1 MKAEVA
7 KLATQLRL
15 INDFKTT
22 LESQYNKTLIATTRE
37 LSDLVHLKLKEIDD
51 LSNELTNSKAE
62 LISKDAKIKN
72 LEKKIGMME
81 E

>member
-1 MKAEVA
+1 MKAEFA

-37 LSDLVHLKLKEIDD
+37 LSDLVHLKLKEIGD